1 MEINSQKEM
10 TQNEMQDI
18 TAELIK
24 GDMTASDRTLRLL
37 EQERIKYQFFASMS
51 QEIQFEYNALADMLI
66 FQNGGPT
73 ILGIGELIM
82 KPFENADTGTCQQG

>member
-1 MEINSQKEM
+1 
-10 TQNEMQDI
+10 
-18 TAELIK
+18 
-24 GDMTASDRTLRLL
+24 MTAPDRTLRLL

-73 ILGIGELIM
+73 ILGS
-82 KPFENADTGTCQQG
+82 AS